1 MKRILTLFLLVVM
14 CLGVCSLAGCQL
26 TPGTG
31 TAATT
36 TEPTTPPVDVMAQA
50 KVLVREL
57 YKDSAVAPKKDY
69 TLVSQIVVAG
79 ETYPVTWSVDTD
91 LITISEEPVDGF
103 YLVDLPAS
111 NETEVAYVLTATITV
126 GEVEGTVT
134 FERTLPLINYTAVTE
149 LEENVAYKLF
159 FDSATLNQMLYAL
172 AKPSTTENKYI
183 DTTNDPK
190 AAPDYFAEKVDGG
203 YKFYTTDANGNKLY
217 VNPNLQA
224 ASDGHWSKY
233 LGLAESTEAVFT
245 YNVDKAAWVVTL
257 EGTEYYMGTYNT
269 YNTFSISE
277 SSHLP
282 SDTSFPGGFL
292 TKADAEALAPDA
304 PPAVEI
310 PTLEGAVKP
319 EVGQKYLAGMA
330 KGDKAYYL
338 TGSMQ
343 ATYYFGTAT
352 NSTLGINCY
361 VEEVNGGYNLYAI
374 IQGAKKYINVTTSGT
389 HVNCN
394 YQDTAATV
402 WTWNDT
408 LKTLET
414 AVDGTAYIMGTQAIG
429 TYTTVGMVKAADE
442 NNYVQ
447 FVPSTNPDQEAP
459 SDQPI
464 TIPEALA
471 LEDGAAVVVKGTV
484 GEITEAW
491 SSYNNMSFY
500 IEDEAGNKLLVFRC
514 KTQVNTGDVVTV
526 TGVMG
531 SYNGAKQVASGSTAE
546 IETAPS
552 VITTIPE
559 ALAAEDGLALVIKGK
574 VVEIKEAWS
583 SYNNMSVYIEDDA
596 GNKLYVFRMKTQVN
610 MGDVITVTGV
620 VGSYNGS
627 KQVAQGATA
636 VVNEAAPV
644 DPNPTVITT
653 IADALTADV
662 GAQVKLVGTVLAI
675 DTPWSEQHGNIS
687 VILTDGTNN
696 ILLYR
701 MKTNVNVGDKIEV
714 TGTVGTYNS
723 TNQIAAGSTATI
735 LEKAPVE
742 MTIPEALLAA
752 DGTAVIVKGT
762 VKEINT
768 AWSEQH
774 GNITVTIEDADGNTL
789 YVYRLATN
797 VAVGD
802 DVVITG
808 KMGTYNDARQIAAGA
823 TAVIIPKP
831 SAGATTYSYTFTA
844 KQFSANDTTLDLNGI
859 DWTLAGEHALDKN
872 GVGYWGFDSQNGKGQ
887 QFGSGSAPYS
897 SMTLTSEAFNDVTK
911 IVINTS
917 GASNIVSTL
926 TVSVGGT
933 EVKTI
938 TLTKT
943 ATVYTI
949 ELTEALDGEV
959 VLSYSQTSSKAIYIK
974 SLEVVHVPAN

>member
-31 TAATT
+31 TTSTT

-91 LITISEEPVDGF
+91 LVTISEEPVDGF
-103 YLVDLPAS
+103 YVVDLPAS
-111 NETEVAYVLTATITV
+111 NDTEVAYVLTATITV

-159 FDSATLNQMLYAL
+159 FDSATLNQMLYAK
-172 AKPSTTENKYI
+172 ASTVSGNKYI

-245 YNVDKAAWVVTL
+245 YNADKAAWVVTL

-361 VEEVNGGYNLYAI
+361 VEAADNGYYLYAI
-374 IQGAKKYINVTTSGT
+374 IQGAKKYINVTVSGS

-414 AVDGTAYIMGTQAIG
+414 SVDGTAYIMGTQAIG

-531 SYNGAKQVASGSTAE
+531 SYNGAKQVASGSTAK

-559 ALAAEDGLALVIKGK
+559 ALTAEDGAALVLKGK

-583 SYNNMSVYIEDDA
+583 SYNNMSYYIEDED
-596 GNKLYVFRMKTQVN
+596 GNRFYVFRSVTQIN
-610 MGDVITVTGV
+610 LGDVVTVTGTL
-620 VGSYNGS
+620 GSYQGS

-723 TNQIAAGSTATI
+723 TNQIAAGATATI

-742 MTIPEALLAA
+742 MTIPEAVAAA

-823 TAVIIPKP
+823 TATIVPKP
-831 SAGATTYSYTFTA
+831 SAGATTYSYTFVKGVYTANNSTANLGGINWAFAGTA
-844 KQFSANDTTLDLNGI
+844 KATEYFGYDTNNTPS
-859 DWTLAGEHALDKN
+859 K
-872 GVGYWGFDSQNGKGQ
+872 GF
-887 QFGSGSAPYS
+887 QFGSGNNPWTAL
-897 SMTLTSEAFNDVTK
+897 TLTSDSLNDVTK

-917 GASNIVSTL
+917 GASSIVGTL

-959 VLSYSQTSSKAIYIK
+959 VLSYSQTSSKAIYI
-974 SLEVVHVPAN
+974 SSIEITYTPAN